1 MLQPTF
7 EYDLRRQV
15 LDPASAPAAGPH
27 RTVDLREM
35 IRILRRRRTIVLT
48 SIAGLL
54 ALTAAFV
61 LLVTPLYTATS
72 TVLIDPHRSHV
83 ADTNDQPPP
92 PSNFGTDDAMIES
105 QVLLIQSV
113 AVLSRVVDELHLTD
127 DPEFKPQW
135 HFWNAIFDLF
145 KSSGPPTGQSPQE
158 LAKARTLE
166 ILQRRLK
173 VTREGTT
180 FVIDI
185 DASSESPRKSA
196 KIANA
201 VADSYFY
208 EQINSKTNTN
218 KIAATWLNQQ
228 LDDLKAR
235 VQGSD
240 KAVEDFR
247 ASNNLITTQGQ
258 TVNDQQ
264 LTDLNN
270 KLMEAHVQ
278 TAEAKSKYDQV
289 QGIAK
294 SHSDP
299 GTLDQALNSQVI
311 TQLRTQYADVAK
323 TVADLSSKFG
333 PQHPQVL
340 NA

>member
-1 MLQPTF
+1 M
-7 EYDLRRQV
+7 
-15 LDPASAPAAGPH
+15 
-27 RTVDLREM
+27 
-35 IRILRRRRTIVLT
+35 
-48 SIAGLL
+48 
-54 ALTAAFV
+54 
-61 LLVTPLYTATS
+61 
-72 TVLIDPHRSHV
+72 
-83 ADTNDQPPP
+83 
-92 PSNFGTDDAMIES
+92 
-105 QVLLIQSV
+105 
-113 AVLSRVVDELHLTD
+113 
-127 DPEFKPQW
+127 
-135 HFWNAIFDLF
+135 
-145 KSSGPPTGQSPQE
+145 
-158 LAKARTLE
+158 
-166 ILQRRLK
+166 
-173 VTREGTT
+173 TREGTT

-185 DASSESPRKSA
+185 EASSESPRKSA

-201 VADSYFY
+201 VADLYFY

-228 LDDLKAR
+228 LDDLKAS
-235 VQGSD
+235 VQASD

-278 TAEAKSKYDQV
+278 TAEAKSKYEQV

-323 TVADLSSKFG
+323 NVADLSSKFG

-340 NA
+340 NAKAQLAATQRLINQEVTRILDNTRETYLSAQSREQALQKNLDQLQSASSDLNKSQVHLRELQREADANRTLYEAFLARYKQTTAQESLELPDSRIVSRADVPRGRPSRKPYRCRPWPSWLACIGGSRPSSPTSSTAASNR